1 MRPAGSSLAL
11 PVWLVL
17 TGCGGGTVAAPP
29 PDERPAEAVCTL
41 GGDPSAHVALLPP
54 RTGGP
59 ATVDPG
65 AGPISL
71 DITGDGTSELIF
83 VARTATDR
91 WLMLLGCQDFSVAV
105 LGAFKMPGLVGEV
118 RVEPFAATRT
128 PTRELKVTLTVA
140 DATASQE
147 FWAYFGFDGADLGQ
161 LFGWFVSRIP
171 PQGDA
176 SRAAITFADEDGDGT
191 NEIRVVEEVLEGDGA
206 RARLASAS
214 APLPRIQSV
223 RTLRFRFDAT
233 RRTFGPVEE

>member
-1 MRPAGSSLAL
+1 MRLAGSSLVAL
-11 PVWLVL
+11 GWLL
-17 TGCGGGTVAAPP
+17 LGACGGGIVAAPP

-41 GGDPSAHVALLPP
+41 GTDPSAHLAILPP

-65 AGPISL
+65 AAPLSL
-71 DITGDGTSELIF
+71 DITGDGTREMAF

-91 WLMLLGCQDFSVAV
+91 WLMLLGCQDFAVAV
-105 LGAFKMPGLVGEV
+105 LGAFKMPGLVGDV
-118 RVEPFAATRT
+118 RLEPFVATRA
-128 PTRELKVTLTVA
+128 PVRELKVTLTIA
-140 DATASQE
+140 DRAAAQE

-161 LFGWFVSRIP
+161 EFSGFVSRIP

-176 SRAAITFADEDGDGT
+176 TRAAITFSDEDGDGT

-206 RARLASAS
+206 RARLANAS

-223 RTLRFRFDAT
+223 RTLRFRFDTA
-233 RRTFGPVEE
+233 RRTFGPVE